1 MADSPAC
8 TYECSVSSVRP
19 QAPRARAASRPPRW
33 NLAVEAQAID
43 RAHRVFATRLIARD
57 AVEERVLELQRAKR
71 DLADAI
77 ITADNSV
84 IAKIEREELE
94 FLLW

>member
-1 MADSPAC
+1 VRRHARHGGTSPSRSKRSPAHRIGQ
-8 TYECSVSSVRP
+8 TR
-19 QAPRARAASRPPRW
+19 
-33 NLAVEAQAID
+33 
-43 RAHRVFATRLIARD
+43 RVFATRLIARD